1 MTKQFT
7 HTWEEAVMWLKSQ
20 PKKEKVVQDCYYDDP
35 ILVAAQRFA
44 ASEEWD
50 AILNL
55 VANKVPCKV
64 LDLGAGRGISS
75 YAFAQ
80 TGCQVTS
87 LEPNPSDKVGAGL
100 IEKLAKE
107 SDLTIDVVKEYA
119 ETLPFADEIF
129 DVVYGRAVMHHA
141 QDLRQFCQEA
151 ARVLKPN
158 GIFIGTREHV
168 LSRKED
174 LQAFLDSHLLH
185 HLYGGENAYL
195 LSEYVNAIQDGGLTL
210 QEVFAPY
217 DSAINYGPQTTED
230 LYKLLSFRIGRV
242 FGGRAVSWLAGNE
255 FFRQAWRWYG
265 ANILKS
271 PGRLYSFVA
280 VKQ

>member
-7 HTWEEAVMWLKSQ
+7 HNWEQAVLWLKAQ
-20 PKKEKVVQDCYYDDP
+20 PENIKIVQDCYYDDP
-35 ILVAAQRFA
+35 VIEAAKRFA
-44 ASEEWD
+44 MSEEWS
-50 AILNL
+50 AVLNL
-55 VANKVPCKV
+55 AANKMPCKV

-80 TGCQVTS
+80 AGCNVTS
-87 LEPNPSDKVGAGL
+87 LEPNPSDNVGAGL
-100 IEKLAKE
+100 IEQLAKE
-107 SDLTIDVVKEYA
+107 SGSAIDVVKEYA
-119 ETLPFADEIF
+119 ETLPFDDETF

-141 QDLRQFCQEA
+141 RDLRQFCQEA
-151 ARVLKPN
+151 ARVLKPK

-195 LSEYVNAIQDGGLTL
+195 LSEYVNAIQSGGLIL

-230 LYKLLSFRIGRV
+230 LYHILGIQIGKL
-242 FGGRAVSWLAGNE
+242 FGKKAGFWLADNE
-255 FFRQAWRWYG
+255 FVRQTWRWYG
-265 ANILKS
+265 ANFLKS

>member
-1 MTKQFT
+1 MTNQFT
-7 HTWEEAVMWLKSQ
+7 HTWEEAVLWLKAQ
-20 PKKEKVVQDCYYDDP
+20 PENKKIVQACYYDDP
-35 ILVAAQRFA
+35 VIVAANRFA
-44 ASEEWD
+44 SSEEWD
-50 AILNL
+50 EVIKLAAKN
-55 VANKVPCKV
+55 VPGRV

-75 YAFAQ
+75 YAFARS
-80 TGCQVTS
+80 GCDVTS
-87 LEPNPSDKVGAGL
+87 LEPNPSKEVGAGL
-100 IEKLAKE
+100 IEMLAQE
-107 SDLTIDVVKEYA
+107 SGLKIKVVKEYG
-119 ETLPFADEIF
+119 ETLPFADETF
-129 DVVYGRAVMHHA
+129 DIVYGRAVMHHA
-141 QDLRQFCQEA
+141 QDLSRFCGEA
-151 ARVLKPN
+151 ARVLKPG

-195 LSEYVNAIQDGGLTL
+195 LSEYVNAIQSGGLIL
-210 QEVFAPY
+210 KGVFAPY

-230 LYKLLSFRIGRV
+230 LYKLIGLRIGKV
-242 FGGRAVSWLAGNE
+242 FGGGAGSWLAGNK

-265 ANILKS
+265 AKFLKS